1 MDETPDIEQYSDESR
16 AALRLRT
23 DELIEGLRAHA
34 EVLVGLRGGS
44 AEREDL
50 FTENQALGKLLGDWD
65 DAVLDHTGTVVPS
78 GGYHDAD
85 EHEDLVDEPEDDGPV
100 AVLTLVTRVDL
111 GVRDTEEL
119 LSAGRAAHRRLQ
131 PEESEADALVAI
143 GDEAQAVYALLHEA
157 GEPWLDLPGTGLLAA
172 TRLYVAPDDYA
183 PPGDGAED
191 GDGDYDD
198 FSAEA
203 VVEEVGVPEGTLLF
217 SESWA

>member
-23 DELIEGLRAHA
+23 DELIDGLRAHA

-50 FTENQALGKLLGDWD
+50 FTENEALGKLLGAWD
-65 DAVLDHTGTVVPS
+65 DAVLDHTGTVVSS
-78 GGYHDAD
+78 GGYDDD
-85 EHEDLVDEPEDDGPV
+85 ELDEPEDDGPV

-111 GVRDTEEL
+111 GVRDTAEL
-119 LSAGRAAHRRLQ
+119 MTAGRAAHRRLQ

-157 GEPWLDLPGTGLLAA
+157 GEPWLELPGTGLLAA
-172 TRLYVAPDDYA
+172 TRLYVAPEDYDR
-183 PPGDGAED
+183 PGDAEAD
-191 GDGDYDD
+191 SDSDLDDD

-203 VVEEVGVPEGTLLF
+203 MVDEVGVPEGMLLF
-217 SESWA
+217 SESWS

>member
-44 AEREDL
+44 AESEDL
-50 FTENQALGKLLGDWD
+50 FTENEALGKLLGAWD
-65 DAVLDHTGTVVPS
+65 DAVLDHTGTVVSS
-78 GGYHDAD
+78 GGYD
-85 EHEDLVDEPEDDGPV
+85 EDDDLDDEPEDDGPV
-100 AVLTLVTRVDL
+100 AVLSLITRVDL
-111 GVRDTEEL
+111 GVRDTAEL
-119 LSAGRAAHRRLQ
+119 LNAGRAAHRRLQ

-157 GEPWLDLPGTGLLAA
+157 GEPWLELPGTGLLAA
-172 TRLYVAPDDYA
+172 TRLYVEPEDYA
-183 PPGDGAED
+183 PPGDEDD
-191 GDGDYDD
+191 GDDASADDD

-203 VVEEVGVPEGTLLF
+203 MVEEVAVPEGTLLF

>member
-44 AEREDL
+44 AEKEDL
-50 FTENQALGKLLGDWD
+50 FTENEALGKLLGAWD
-65 DAVLDHTGTVVPS
+65 DAVLDHTGTVVSS
-78 GGYHDAD
+78 GGYD
-85 EHEDLVDEPEDDGPV
+85 EDDDLDDEPEDDGPV
-100 AVLTLVTRVDL
+100 AVLSLITRVDL
-111 GVRDTEEL
+111 GVRDTGEL
-119 LSAGRAAHRRLQ
+119 MNAGRAAHRRLQ

-157 GEPWLDLPGTGLLAA
+157 GEPWLELPGTGLLAA
-172 TRLYVAPDDYA
+172 TRLYVEPEDYA
-183 PPGDGAED
+183 PPGDEDD
-191 GDGDYDD
+191 GDDDDSQDDD

-203 VVEEVGVPEGTLLF
+203 MVEEVAVPEGTLLF

>member
-50 FTENQALGKLLGDWD
+50 FTENEALGKLLGAWD

-78 GGYHDAD
+78 GGYDDDVLAD
-85 EHEDLVDEPEDDGPV
+85 EEDEEDGGPV
-100 AVLTLVTRVDL
+100 GVLTLVTRVDL
-111 GVRDTEEL
+111 GVRDTAEL
-119 LSAGRAAHRRLQ
+119 LNAGRAAHRRLQ

-157 GEPWLDLPGTGLLAA
+157 GEPWLELPGTGLLAA
-172 TRLYVAPDDYA
+172 TRLYVEPEDYA
-183 PPGDGAED
+183 IPGDEDED
-191 GDGDYDD
+191 G
-198 FSAEA
+198 FSPEA
-203 VVEEVGVPEGTLLF
+203 IVEEVAVPEGTLLF
-217 SESWA
+217 SESWG